1 MIQSSQCETTPVRP
15 CTAAALATKLN
26 ERHNN
31 IRPPSNMTSTATMS
45 SADEECLNGG
55 SDMGSMSPK
64 IYKPISYPDKM
75 PPLIPYH
82 NNSSG
87 GNMNTH
93 NNNNI
98 IDSKLQPTSS
108 SSSSSMS
115 VYQQS
120 QSSGYSSNGIDTPQ
134 YSIQSNMDEKSNDIN
149 SIEDDEIQESPSTS
163 IFECDVC
170 MKTFKKVS
178 FCLFFENISFSCI
191 LK

>member
-31 IRPPSNMTSTATMS
+31 IRPPSNITPMTTMS

-55 SDMGSMSPK
+55 GGSMSPK
-64 IYKPISYPDKM
+64 IYKPTLYPDKM
-75 PPLIPYH
+75 PPLIPY
-82 NNSSG
+82 NNNG
-87 GNMNTH
+87 GGMNTH
-93 NNNNI
+93 INNNNI
-98 IDSKLQPTSS
+98 IDTKLQPSS
-108 SSSSSMS
+108 SSTMS
-115 VYQQS
+115 GGYQQS

-134 YSIQSNMDEKSNDIN
+134 YSNQSNIDEKSNDLN

-170 MKTFKKVS
+170 MKTFKKVC
-178 FCLFFENISFSCI
+178 FIDIYLDF
-191 LK
+191 